1 MSENTRKQQID
12 SYNFDKDIEGLVIN
26 PRYIIGL
33 QQIVSKFILDSSETQ
48 QMQIPD
54 TIAKIEKLITYT
66 AEGKEITDDMRL
78 TDEWQRHMYFLMSL
92 IQYLR
97 YEAREQGLVKKVDVD
112 VPADL
117 AETITANAKAINEGN
132 KDQDMLDTDAWK
144 KIVDIAEKIGVSSS

>member
-12 SYNFDKDIEGLVIN
+12 SYDFDKDMTGLVIN

-33 QQIVSKFILDSSETQ
+33 QQIVSKFILDAPEEQ

-54 TIAKIEKLITYT
+54 TIAKIENIITYT
-66 AEGKEITDDMRL
+66 AEGKEITDDMNL
-78 TDEWQRHMYFLMSL
+78 TSDFQRNLYFLMSL
-92 IQYLR
+92 IQYFR

-112 VPADL
+112 VPQDL
-117 AETITANAKAINEGN
+117 VETIAANAKAINEGN